1 MKKGLIGKKLGM
13 TQVYSE
19 TGDLIPVTAIQLGPC
34 PVLAVRTQE
43 KDNYSALQLGFGSRK
58 AKNLTKADLGHL
70 KASKQEATPPAI
82 IREIRL
88 DADPTQEVGAVLGV
102 ADVFA
107 AKEFVDVTGIT
118 KGRGFAGV
126 VRRWN
131 FNGGRATHGCG
142 WVRRSGSIGM
152 REKPGKI
159 YKGRHMAGHMGNVK
173 RTVQN
178 LLVVDVRADSNIML
192 VKGGI
197 PGTSGGYVIVKN
209 SVKK

>member
-19 TGDLIPVTAIQLGPC
+19 SGELIPVTVIQAGPC

-58 AKNLTKADLGHL
+58 AKNLTKAVLGHL
-70 KASKQEATPPAI
+70 KAANQQDTPPAI

-88 DADPTQEVGAVLGV
+88 DADPTQEVGAVIGA

-107 AKEFVDVTGIT
+107 AKEYVDVTGTT

-159 YKGRHMAGHMGNVK
+159 YKGRKMAGHMGNVR

-178 LLVVDVRADSNIML
+178 LLVVDVRADSNVIL

-197 PGTSGGYVIVKN
+197 PGTNGGYVIVKN
-209 SVKK
+209 AVKK